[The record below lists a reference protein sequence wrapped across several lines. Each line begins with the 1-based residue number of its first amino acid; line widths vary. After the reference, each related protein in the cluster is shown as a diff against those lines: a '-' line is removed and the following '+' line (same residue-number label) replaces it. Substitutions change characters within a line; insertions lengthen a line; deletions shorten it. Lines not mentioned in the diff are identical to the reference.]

1 MSARKDEFRS
11 RGQGPRPTRLFA
23 VTMLLAFCA
32 ARGALCQQP
41 SQEPEKK
48 KPEEKPAE
56 KKPEATPPA
65 LKLENPPP
73 AQQEKP
79 KTPPPGP
86 LKLENP
92 QTPPAKVE
100 NPKAETP
107 NAPPVIEDIIFRG
120 NRRIPAST
128 LRARIFT
135 HQGDPYDENALE
147 RDFMALWN
155 TGYLDDI
162 RFEVTSNIRYIIP
175 EPVVIE
181 AALRISVLPR

>member
-1 MSARKDEFRS
+1 MSPRKDELRS
-11 RGQGPRPTRLFA
+11 RGHRSCRLRLLAVTILFA
-23 VTMLLAFCA
+23 LFA
-32 ARGALCQQP
+32 AQGALSQEP

-48 KPEEKPAE
+48 KSEEKPAPAE
-56 KKPEATPPA
+56 KKPEATQPA

-79 KTPPPGP
+79 KNPPPGP

-92 QTPPAKVE
+92 QAPPAKTE
-100 NPKAETP
+100 KPKAEAP

-128 LRARIFT
+128 SRARIFT
-135 HQGDPYDENALE
+135 HAGEPYDENALE

-155 TGYLDDI
+155 TG
-162 RFEVTSNIRYIIP
+162 
-175 EPVVIE
+175 
-181 AALRISVLPR
+181 